1 MNDVNHCLSKALVS
15 RYPQGTL
22 FVLEDLTGI
31 RSASERVRVKDRY
44 VQVSWPYYD
53 LEQKLTYKAQ
63 MNGSAVIRVDPGYT
77 SQTCPVCGYR
87 DKNNRDR
94 KDHVFRCR
102 ECGYTTND
110 DRAAAMNLQRM
121 GMEYVLRAQVS

>member
-1 MNDVNHCLSKALVS
+1 MAKLLLLNVHSYFEKIVHS
-15 RYPQGTL
+15 Y
-22 FVLEDLTGI
+22 LEI
-31 RSASERVRVKDRY
+31 S
-44 VQVSWPYYD
+44 SWPYYD
-53 LEQKLTYKAQ
+53 LERKLTYKAQ
-63 MNGSAVIRVDPGYT
+63 MNGSAVIRVEPRYT